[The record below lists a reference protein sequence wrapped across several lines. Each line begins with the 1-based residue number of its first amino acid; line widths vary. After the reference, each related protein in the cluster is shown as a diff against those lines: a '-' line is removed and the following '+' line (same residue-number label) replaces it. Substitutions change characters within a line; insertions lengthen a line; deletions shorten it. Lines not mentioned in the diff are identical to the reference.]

1 MSLSVSV
8 LSIVSKCGEEYNFDV
23 ESALLML
30 SRCGLY
36 SESSSSSSSEEKS
49 LKKVKVGFPMPF
61 SGMKNEKWCNALCKN
76 EGLYT
81 QCESLK
87 EKESSYCKSC
97 NTKMRKLSS
106 NVPAYGTIEERM
118 SQGLLEYTDPS
129 GNKVVPYVKIM
140 KKHKLTVEMV
150 MEEAEKQG
158 IRINEVHLE
167 DGSKKKEAK
176 PEGKKGRPKKS
187 KKVAEIEDEEES
199 ANVVDDVLESLVE
212 DVLESLEAPK
222 EVPKEAK
229 EAAKAAKEA
238 EKAAAKAANE
248 AEKAAAKA
256 AKEAEK
262 EAAKAAKEA
271 EKEAKEAEKAAAKA
285 AKEAAKAAKEAAK
298 AAKEAEKATKE
309 AGKGAKKASSKETKE
324 ETKSEATEEEEEEIV
339 KKIKFEGK
347 YYLKSQKSGIIYD
360 YNAHV
365 NCNEQVVVGVWNE
378 SDKTINFN
386 KDDNESSDESGEEED
401 EYEA

>member
-1 MSLSVSV
+1 MSGVSVSV

-23 ESALLML
+23 DSALSML
-30 SRCGLY
+30 SKCGLY
-36 SESSSSSSSEEKS
+36 SESVSSSSSEDKKS
-49 LKKVKVGFPMPF
+49 LKKVKVAFPMPF
-61 SGMKNEKWCNALCKN
+61 TGTKNERWCNALCKN

-87 EKESSYCKSC
+87 EKESSYCKGC

-106 NVPAYGTIEERM
+106 TVPAYGTIEERM
-118 SQGLLEYTDPS
+118 NTGLLEYKDPS

-140 KKHKLTVEMV
+140 KKHKLSVEMV

-158 IRINEVHLE
+158 IRINEIHLE

-176 PEGKKGRPKKS
+176 PEGKKGRPKKCE
-187 KKVAEIEDEEES
+187 KVAEIENEEES
-199 ANVVDDVLESLVE
+199 VNVVDDVLESLVE

-222 EVPKEAK
+222 EAPKVK
-229 EAAKAAKEA
+229 VSKA
-238 EKAAAKAANE
+238 EKE
-248 AEKAAAKA
+248 AAKA

-271 EKEAKEAEKAAAKA
+271 T
-285 AKEAAKAAKEAAK
+285 KEAAKAAVK
-298 AAKEAEKATKE
+298 AAKEAEKEAKKAAVKAEKE
-309 AGKGAKKASSKETKE
+309 AKKASAKETKE
-324 ETKSEATEEEEEEIV
+324 ETKSDVTEEEEEEIV
-339 KKIKFEGK
+339 KKIKFEGV

-360 YNAHV
+360 YKAHV
-365 NCNEQVVVGVWNE
+365 NHGEQVVVGVWNE

-386 KDDNESSDESGEEED
+386 KDDNESSDESGEEE
-401 EYEA
+401 EEA

>member
-1 MSLSVSV
+1 MSVSV

-36 SESSSSSSSEEKS
+36 SESSSSSSSSSEEKS

-229 EAAKAAKEA
+229 ESAKAAKEA
-238 EKAAAKAANE
+238 EKE
-248 AEKAAAKA
+248 AAKA

-309 AGKGAKKASSKETKE
+309 AAKGAKKASSKETKE

-386 KDDNESSDESGEEED
+386 KDDNESSDESGEEEE
-401 EYEA
+401 EYEP

>member
-1 MSLSVSV
+1 MSVSVSV

-30 SRCGLY
+30 SKCGLY
-36 SESSSSSSSEEKS
+36 SESSSSSSSSSEEKS
-49 LKKVKVGFPMPF
+49 LKKVKVVFPMPF

-199 ANVVDDVLESLVE
+199 ANVEDDVLESLVE

-222 EVPKEAK
+222 EDPKEAK

-238 EKAAAKAANE
+238 EKAAAKAA
-248 AEKAAAKA
+248 
-256 AKEAEK
+256 KEAE
-262 EAAKAAKEA
+262 
-271 EKEAKEAEKAAAKA
+271 
-285 AKEAAKAAKEAAK
+285 K

-309 AGKGAKKASSKETKE
+309 AAKGAKKSSPKETKE

-386 KDDNESSDESGEEED
+386 KDENESSDESGEEED

>member
-1 MSLSVSV
+1 MSVSVSV

-30 SRCGLY
+30 SKCGLY
-36 SESSSSSSSEEKS
+36 SESSSSSSSSSEEKS
-49 LKKVKVGFPMPF
+49 LKKVKVVFPMPF

-199 ANVVDDVLESLVE
+199 ANVEDDVLESLVE

-222 EVPKEAK
+222 EDPKEAK
-229 EAAKAAKEA
+229 EAAKAAK
-238 EKAAAKAANE
+238 E

-271 EKEAKEAEKAAAKA
+271 EKEAAKAAKEAEKAAAKV
-285 AKEAAKAAKEAAK
+285 AKEAAK

-309 AGKGAKKASSKETKE
+309 AAKGAKKSSPKETKE

-386 KDDNESSDESGEEED
+386 KDENESSDESGEEEE
-401 EYEA
+401 EYEP

>member
-199 ANVVDDVLESLVE
+199 ANVVDDVF
-212 DVLESLEAPK
+212 PK

-238 EKAAAKAANE
+238 EKE
-248 AEKAAAKA
+248 AAKA

>member
-1 MSLSVSV
+1 MSSVSAVSV

-23 ESALLML
+23 ESALSML
-30 SRCGLY
+30 SKCGLY
-36 SESSSSSSSEEKS
+36 SESVSSSSSEDKKS
-49 LKKVKVGFPMPF
+49 LKKVKVAFPMPF
-61 SGMKNEKWCNALCKN
+61 TGTKNERWCNALCKN

-87 EKESSYCKSC
+87 EKESSYCKGC

-106 NVPAYGTIEERM
+106 TVPAYGTIEERM
-118 SQGLLEYTDPS
+118 NTGLLEYKDPS

-140 KKHKLTVEMV
+140 KKHKLSVEMV

-158 IRINEVHLE
+158 IRINEIHLE

-176 PEGKKGRPKKS
+176 PEGKKGRPKKCE
-187 KKVAEIEDEEES
+187 KVAEIENEEES
-199 ANVVDDVLESLVE
+199 VNVVDDVLESLVE

-222 EVPKEAK
+222 EAPKVK
-229 EAAKAAKEA
+229 VSKA
-238 EKAAAKAANE
+238 EKE
-248 AEKAAAKA
+248 AAKA

-271 EKEAKEAEKAAAKA
+271 EKAAL
-285 AKEAAKAAKEAAK
+285 K
-298 AAKEAEKATKE
+298 AAKEAEKEAKKAAVKAEKE
-309 AGKGAKKASSKETKE
+309 AKKASAKETKE
-324 ETKSEATEEEEEEIV
+324 ETKSDVTEEEEEIV
-339 KKIKFEGK
+339 KKIKFEGV

-360 YNAHV
+360 YKAHV
-365 NCNEQVVVGVWNE
+365 NHGEQVVVGVWNE
-378 SDKTINFN
+378 SDKTIKF
-386 KDDNESSDESGEEED
+386 KSLFDDSSDESGEEEE

>member
-1 MSLSVSV
+1 MSVSVSV

-30 SRCGLY
+30 SKCGLY
-36 SESSSSSSSEEKS
+36 SESSSSSEEKS

-199 ANVVDDVLESLVE
+199 ANVEDDVLESLVE

-222 EVPKEAK
+222 EDPKEAK
-229 EAAKAAKEA
+229 EAAKAAK
-238 EKAAAKAANE
+238 E

-271 EKEAKEAEKAAAKA
+271 EKEAAKA
-285 AKEAAKAAKEAAK
+285 AKEAAKEAAK
-298 AAKEAEKATKE
+298 AAKEAEKAAKEAEKATKE
-309 AGKGAKKASSKETKE
+309 AAKGAKKASSKETKE

>member
-1 MSLSVSV
+1 MSGVAVSV
-8 LSIVSKCGEEYNFDV
+8 LSIVSKCGAEYNFDV
-23 ESALLML
+23 ESALSML
-30 SRCGLY
+30 SKCGLY
-36 SESSSSSSSEEKS
+36 SESGGSSSSSSEDKKS
-49 LKKVKVGFPMPF
+49 LKKVKVSFPMPF
-61 SGMKNEKWCNALCKN
+61 TGCKNERWCNALCKN

-87 EKESSYCKSC
+87 EKESSYCKGC

-106 NVPAYGTIEERM
+106 SVPAYGTIEERM
-118 SQGLLEYTDPS
+118 SQGLLEYKDPS

-140 KKHKLTVEMV
+140 KKHKLSVEMV

-176 PEGKKGRPKKS
+176 PEGKKGRPKKCV
-187 KKVAEIEDEEES
+187 KVAEIENEEES
-199 ANVVDDVLESLVE
+199 VNVVDDVLESLVE

-222 EVPKEAK
+222 EAPKVK
-229 EAAKAAKEA
+229 VSKA
-238 EKAAAKAANE
+238 EKD
-248 AEKAAAKA
+248 AAKA

-271 EKEAKEAEKAAAKA
+271 EKEAVKA
-285 AKEAAKAAKEAAK
+285 AKEAAK
-298 AAKEAEKATKE
+298 EAEKEAKKAAVKAEKE
-309 AGKGAKKASSKETKE
+309 AKKASAKETKE
-324 ETKSEATEEEEEEIV
+324 ETKSDVTEEEEEEIV
-339 KKIKFEGK
+339 KKIKYEGV

-360 YNAHV
+360 YKAHV
-365 NCNEQVVVGVWNE
+365 NHGEQVVVGNWNE
-378 SDKTINFN
+378 SDKTIKFTPLF
-386 KDDNESSDESGEEED
+386 DESSDESDQEEE

>member
-1 MSLSVSV
+1 MSVSVSV

-30 SRCGLY
+30 SKCGLY
-36 SESSSSSSSEEKS
+36 SESSSSSSSSSEEKS
-49 LKKVKVGFPMPF
+49 LKKVKVVFPMPF

-199 ANVVDDVLESLVE
+199 ANVEDDVLESLVE

-222 EVPKEAK
+222 EDPKEAK
-229 EAAKAAKEA
+229 EAAKAAK
-238 EKAAAKAANE
+238 E

-271 EKEAKEAEKAAAKA
+271 EKEAAKAAKEAEKAAAKV
-285 AKEAAKAAKEAAK
+285 AKEAAK

-309 AGKGAKKASSKETKE
+309 AAKGAKKSSPKETKE

-386 KDDNESSDESGEEED
+386 KDENESSDESGEEED

>member
-30 SRCGLY
+30 SKCGLY

-49 LKKVKVGFPMPF
+49 LKKVKVVFPMPF
-61 SGMKNEKWCNALCKN
+61 SGIKNEKWCNALCKN

-199 ANVVDDVLESLVE
+199 VNVVDDVLESLVE

-238 EKAAAKAANE
+238 EKAAKE
-248 AEKAAAKA
+248 AEKEAAKA

-271 EKEAKEAEKAAAKA
+271 EKAAAKAAKEAEKAAAKA
-285 AKEAAKAAKEAAK
+285 EKAAKEAA
-298 AAKEAEKATKE
+298 
-309 AGKGAKKASSKETKE
+309 KGAKKASSKETKE
-324 ETKSEATEEEEEEIV
+324 EIKSEATEEEEEEIV

-386 KDDNESSDESGEEED
+386 KDDNESSDESGEEEE

>member
-1 MSLSVSV
+1 MSV
-8 LSIVSKCGEEYNFDV
+8 LSIVSKCGSEYNFDV
-23 ESALLML
+23 ESALSML
-30 SRCGLY
+30 SKCGLY
-36 SESSSSSSSEEKS
+36 SGSESSSSSSSSDVKLVSS
-49 LKKVKVGFPMPF
+49 LKKVKGGFPMPF
-61 SGMKNEKWCNALCKN
+61 IGCQNETWCNALCKN

-106 NVPAYGTIEERM
+106 TVPAYGTIEERM
-118 SQGLLEYTDPS
+118 NCGLMEYTDPS

-140 KKHKLTVEMV
+140 KKHKLSVEMV

-158 IRINEVHLE
+158 IRINEVHFE

-176 PEGKKGRPKKS
+176 PEGKKGRPKKCV
-187 KKVAEIEDEEES
+187 KVAEIEDEEES
-199 ANVVDDVLESLVE
+199 VNVVDDVLESLVE

-222 EVPKEAK
+222 EAPKEAK
-229 EAAKAAKEA
+229 VKVSKAEKDAAKAAKDAAKAAKEA
-238 EKAAAKAANE
+238 E
-248 AEKAAAKA
+248 KA

-271 EKEAKEAEKAAAKA
+271 EKEAEKEAK
-285 AKEAAKAAKEAAK
+285 K
-298 AAKEAEKATKE
+298 AAKEAEKEAKKAAVKAEKE
-309 AGKGAKKASSKETKE
+309 AKKASAKETKE
-324 ETKSEATEEEEEEIV
+324 ETKSDVTEEEEEEIV
-339 KKIKFEGK
+339 KKIKFEGA

-360 YNAHV
+360 YKAHV
-365 NCNEQVVVGVWNE
+365 NHGEQVVVGNWNE
-378 SDKTINFN
+378 SDKTIKFTPLF
-386 KDDNESSDESGEEED
+386 DESSDESGEEEE

>member
-1 MSLSVSV
+1 MSSVSAVSV

-23 ESALLML
+23 ESALSML
-30 SRCGLY
+30 SKCGLY
-36 SESSSSSSSEEKS
+36 SESVSSSSSEDKKS
-49 LKKVKVGFPMPF
+49 LKKVKVAFPMPF
-61 SGMKNEKWCNALCKN
+61 TGTKNERWCNALCKN

-87 EKESSYCKSC
+87 EKESSYCKGC

-106 NVPAYGTIEERM
+106 TVPAYGTIEERM
-118 SQGLLEYTDPS
+118 NTGLLEYKDPS

-140 KKHKLTVEMV
+140 KKHKLSVEMV

-158 IRINEVHLE
+158 IRINEIHLE

-176 PEGKKGRPKKS
+176 PEGKKGRPKKCE
-187 KKVAEIEDEEES
+187 KVAEIENEEES
-199 ANVVDDVLESLVE
+199 VNVVDDVLESLVE

-222 EVPKEAK
+222 EAPKVK
-229 EAAKAAKEA
+229 VSKA
-238 EKAAAKAANE
+238 EKE
-248 AEKAAAKA
+248 AAKA

-271 EKEAKEAEKAAAKA
+271 EKAAEKAAL
-285 AKEAAKAAKEAAK
+285 K
-298 AAKEAEKATKE
+298 AAKEAEKEAKKAAVKAEKE
-309 AGKGAKKASSKETKE
+309 AKKASAKETKE
-324 ETKSEATEEEEEEIV
+324 ETKSDVTEEEEEIV
-339 KKIKFEGK
+339 KKIKFEGV

-360 YNAHV
+360 YKAHV
-365 NCNEQVVVGVWNE
+365 NHGEQVVVGVWNE
-378 SDKTINFN
+378 SDKTIKF
-386 KDDNESSDESGEEED
+386 KSLFDDSSDESGEEEE

>member
-1 MSLSVSV
+1 MSVSVSV

-36 SESSSSSSSEEKS
+36 SESSSSSSSSSEEKS

-199 ANVVDDVLESLVE
+199 ANVEDDVLESLVE

-222 EVPKEAK
+222 EDPKEAK
-229 EAAKAAKEA
+229 EAAKAAK
-238 EKAAAKAANE
+238 E

-271 EKEAKEAEKAAAKA
+271 EKEAAKA
-285 AKEAAKAAKEAAK
+285 AKEAEKAAAK

-309 AGKGAKKASSKETKE
+309 AEKATKEAAKGAKKASSKETKE

-386 KDDNESSDESGEEED
+386 KDENESSDESGEEEE
-401 EYEA
+401 EYEP

>member
-1 MSLSVSV
+1 MSVSV

-30 SRCGLY
+30 SKCGLY
-36 SESSSSSSSEEKS
+36 SESSSSSSSSSEEKS
-49 LKKVKVGFPMPF
+49 LKKVKVVFPMPF

-199 ANVVDDVLESLVE
+199 ANVEDDVLESLVE

-222 EVPKEAK
+222 EDPKEAK
-229 EAAKAAKEA
+229 EAAKAAK
-238 EKAAAKAANE
+238 E

-271 EKEAKEAEKAAAKA
+271 EKEAAKAAKEAEKAAAKV
-285 AKEAAKAAKEAAK
+285 AKEAAK

-309 AGKGAKKASSKETKE
+309 AAKGAKKSSPKETKE

-386 KDDNESSDESGEEED
+386 KDENESSDESGEEED